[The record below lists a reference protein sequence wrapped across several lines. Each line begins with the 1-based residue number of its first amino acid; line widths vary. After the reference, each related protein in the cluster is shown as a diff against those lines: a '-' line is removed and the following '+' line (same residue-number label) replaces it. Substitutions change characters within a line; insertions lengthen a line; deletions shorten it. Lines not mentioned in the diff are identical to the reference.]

1 MQIILPN
8 QLRALITSSFIGRH
22 PTILWGPSL
31 VSGNL
36 ATVMPHIS
44 EGIAYQGGWKAE
56 RFLKTMKLYW
66 VIRNLE
72 IGVEHELMGPQAQRN
87 NDFFTV
93 NEK

>member
-1 MQIILPN
+1 
-8 QLRALITSSFIGRH
+8 
-22 PTILWGPSL
+22 
-31 VSGNL
+31 
-36 ATVMPHIS
+36 MPHIS